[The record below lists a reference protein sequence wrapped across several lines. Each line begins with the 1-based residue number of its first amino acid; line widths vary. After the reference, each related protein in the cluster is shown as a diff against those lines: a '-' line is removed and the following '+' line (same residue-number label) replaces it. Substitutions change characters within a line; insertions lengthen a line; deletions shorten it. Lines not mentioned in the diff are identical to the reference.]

1 MAQIISG
8 SGVKSKF
15 AAAKD
20 VILHAAPPLKFK
32 QRNTAAMGLIESN

>member
-8 SGVKSKF
+8 SGVKSKS

-20 VILHAAPPLKFK
+20 GSYNAAPPLKFK
-32 QRNTAAMGLIESN
+32 QRNTAAWA